1 VRERIERAAR
11 DGRLARLPPILTFQS
26 VLDFTVLTRA
36 VVDGLYVH
44 LPPNGSELVLF
55 DLNRSAGLHSLL
67 RAAPQSALAQ
77 LLPPAPR
84 RFRTTLITNAS
95 PAGAEVVARTTE
107 AGSAA
112 EQDLP
117 LGLSYPA
124 DVFSLSH
131 IALPFPDSDGLYGRH
146 PDPAEDFGV
155 QLGAFAS
162 RGERGALLLS
172 LDSLLRVSS
181 NPFFPYILARIEQG
195 MPALP
200 FREAH

>member
-1 VRERIERAAR
+1 
-11 DGRLARLPPILTFQS
+11 
-26 VLDFTVLTRA
+26 LDFTVLTRA

-44 LPPNGSELVLF
+44 LPQNGSELVLF

-95 PAGAEVVARTTE
+95 PAGASVVARTTE

-112 EQDLP
+112 EQNLP
-117 LGLSYPA
+117 LAGLLSPA

-131 IALPFPDSDGLYGRH
+131 TALPFPDSDGLYGRH

-162 RGERGALLLS
+162 RGERGVLILS

-181 NPFFPYILARIEQG
+181 NPFFPYMLARIEEG
-195 MPALP
+195 LLLLP
-200 FREAH
+200 SQEAQ